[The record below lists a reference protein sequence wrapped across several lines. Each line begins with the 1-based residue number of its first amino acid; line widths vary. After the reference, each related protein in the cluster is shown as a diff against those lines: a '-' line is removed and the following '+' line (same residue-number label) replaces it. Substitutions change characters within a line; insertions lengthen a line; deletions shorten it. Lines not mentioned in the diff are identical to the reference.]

1 VVAPDT
7 PTPRSPR
14 ARRHL
19 PASPRSGR
27 HGRSIAK
34 SDNGGGVDQWNR
46 DSFEPRD
53 AVKGD
58 VARMIF
64 SRAGR
69 RDGGDGFAD
78 LEPNNQVANCT

>member
-1 VVAPDT
+1 MPVDISRRRLAAVVTAA
-7 PTPRSPR
+7 RSP
-14 ARRHL
+14 
-19 PASPRSGR
+19 
-27 HGRSIAK
+27 

-64 SRAGR
+64 SMAVR

-78 LEPNNQVANCT
+78 LEPNNQVASCT